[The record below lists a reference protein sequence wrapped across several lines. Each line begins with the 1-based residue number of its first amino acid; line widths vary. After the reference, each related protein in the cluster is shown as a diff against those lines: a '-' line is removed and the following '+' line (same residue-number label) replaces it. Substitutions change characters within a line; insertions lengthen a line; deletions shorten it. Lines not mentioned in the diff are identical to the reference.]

1 MQSTIPENNSAHSC
15 SHCAISQL
23 CLPVGV
29 SQQELAQLE
38 ALINQAKVYHAGD
51 YAHRQ
56 GDEFNKLYAIKS
68 GTLKSVRVDE
78 FGNEH
83 IVAFHLPGELVG
95 LDGIYPEKY
104 SCSVVALDTAAMCEM
119 DYHKLSDLCSDI
131 PSLQKQLFRILSRDM
146 YETQWSTLNN
156 NDLTAEQRVA
166 SFINNLSARFEVRGY
181 SATQFQLA
189 MSRQDIANHISLAP
203 ETVSRVLKRLK
214 NNKVLDI
221 QNRNISI
228 LDVEALNDIIQ
239 CQN

>member
-1 MQSTIPENNSAHSC
+1 MHHTNTENTLAHSC

-29 SQQELAQLE
+29 SIEELVRLE
-38 ALINQAKVYHAGD
+38 RLVNQAKVLHSGD
-51 YAHRQ
+51 FIHRQ
-56 GDEFNKLYAIKS
+56 GDPFNNLYAVKS

-95 LDGIYPEKY
+95 LDGIYPEQY
-104 SCSVVALDTAAMCEM
+104 SCTVVALDTAAMCEM
-119 DYHKLSDLCSDI
+119 NYHQLSELCSDI

-146 YETQWSTLNN
+146 YETQWSAVNN

-166 SFINNLSARFEVRGY
+166 SFINNLSSRFEVRGY

-203 ETVSRVLKRLK
+203 ETVSRVLKRFK
-214 NNKVLDI
+214 NNQILDI
-221 QNRNISI
+221 RNRNITI
-228 LDVEALNDIIQ
+228 LDSNGLNEIIQ
-239 CQN
+239 CKN